1 MTIVNLCVYLKNL
14 KTHCGFGEESDTDI
28 HRIHMGYILFCKL
41 YTISIHFLPPTILW
55 PGVPDKLDDVL
66 LLVVLSFP
74 SPLPKTLRS
83 SNNLYVGTKGF
94 GPAAGAGFLGPALTR
109 GSPCTADPFIPL
121 KGKELYCCM
130 GLAP

>member
-1 MTIVNLCVYLKNL
+1 VDSEKSLILIYTVFTWGISCSAN
-14 KTHCGFGEESDTDI
+14 
-28 HRIHMGYILFCKL
+28 YIPLAF
-41 YTISIHFLPPTILW
+41 HFLPPTILW